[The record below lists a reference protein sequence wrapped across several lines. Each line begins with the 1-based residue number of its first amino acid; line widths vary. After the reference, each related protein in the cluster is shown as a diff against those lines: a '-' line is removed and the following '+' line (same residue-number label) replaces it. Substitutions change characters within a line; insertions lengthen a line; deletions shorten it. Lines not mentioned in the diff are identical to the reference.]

1 MQLLVELGIEL
12 AKESVVFRLRII
24 IHAALNFER
33 PDNGRKLNLARVHYI
48 LLTAAL
54 LISLLW
60 VSLRPPFFDRA
71 ADDRC
76 GEKRQIPRDVRM

>member
-1 MQLLVELGIEL
+1 LQLLVELRIEL

-24 IHAALNFER
+24 IHAALNFEW

-54 LISLLW
+54 ISLLW
-60 VSLRPPFFDRA
+60 VSLRPPSFDRA